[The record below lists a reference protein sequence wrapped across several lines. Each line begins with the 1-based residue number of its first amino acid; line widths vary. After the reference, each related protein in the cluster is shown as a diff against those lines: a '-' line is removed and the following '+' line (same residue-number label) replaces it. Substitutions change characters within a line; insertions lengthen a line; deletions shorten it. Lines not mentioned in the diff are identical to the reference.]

1 MTASTPQTDAAR
13 ALDTVAAALSQ
24 HQQAG
29 GRDIA
34 IGLAFVHRGGELLAE
49 STDQVTAGAALRQ
62 LAAEIDPPLV
72 PDAGEKA
79 GAAELHATAK
89 GAIERANATVDWY
102 GGQIKVVV
110 AVVVEAI
117 AAIDAGDAEL
127 AKAVLQSLP
136 VQLSRTGN

>member
-1 MTASTPQTDAAR
+1 MTTSTPQTDAAR
-13 ALDTVAAALSQ
+13 ALDAVAAALSQ
-24 HQQAG
+24 HQRAG

-34 IGLAFVHRGGELLAE
+34 IGLAFVQRGGELLAE

-72 PDAGEKA
+72 PDGEKA

-102 GGQIKVVV
+102 GGQIKVVI